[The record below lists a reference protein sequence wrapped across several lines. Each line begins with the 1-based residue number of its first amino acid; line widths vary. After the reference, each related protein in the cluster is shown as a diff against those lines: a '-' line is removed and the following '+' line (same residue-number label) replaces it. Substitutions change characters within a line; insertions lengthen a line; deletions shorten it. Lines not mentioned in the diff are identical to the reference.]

1 MTNPIK
7 DKGEM
12 KLIPLPVP
20 IVKTIKNVE
29 VTIKEVELSKPHA
42 GHLRGVNIF
51 DVAQGDFEAGTQVI
65 PRISELDERDMQNL
79 DPANWMPL
87 LVGLASFFG
96 NTGS

>member
-7 DKGEM
+7 DKGAL
-12 KLIPLPVP
+12 KVITLPVP
-20 IVKTIKNVE
+20 IVKTIKGDE
-29 VTIKEVELSKPHA
+29 LTIDTVELSKPHA

-51 DVAQGDFEAGTQVI
+51 DVAQGDFEAGTQVL
-65 PRISELDERDMQNL
+65 PRISELDDRDMQNL